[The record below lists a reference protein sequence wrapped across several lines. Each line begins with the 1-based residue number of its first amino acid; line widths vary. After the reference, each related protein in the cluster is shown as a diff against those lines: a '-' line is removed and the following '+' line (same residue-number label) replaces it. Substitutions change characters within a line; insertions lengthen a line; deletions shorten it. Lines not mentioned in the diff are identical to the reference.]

1 MNDEKLR
8 SFVPKASRAPEPVEE
23 DKRVSVMSWLT
34 EIGHAVARKLKGV
47 PPSPLARIHD

>member
-8 SFVPKASRAPEPVEE
+8 SFIPKTTRAPEQVE
-23 DKRVSVMSWLT
+23 DKRVSVMSWLAD
-34 EIGHAVARKLKGV
+34 IGHAVARKLKGV